1 MRFTRKHAASTAAC
15 GLAGVR
21 DVAPAA
27 YRALRSR
34 SHALDRALSRRH
46 QRRTRARGP
55 EDAGRSSSRTR
66 VSPAPRASPTSAEKL
81 SLRLLLAAE
90 CGGAGIRGRDSWPDR
105 RAEERG
111 TARGRR
117 APPATISAVPASL
130 GAPYRAAGGCGG
142 KAQQTGCVSSG
153 QRPPAGAAA
162 RPPARP
168 RSGRP
173 AEAESPDVSAPW
185 PNPRSDRDTR
195 MCNVREQTTRELR
208 HLLFILTVFL
218 CLVTVEKKLPE
229 TS

>member
-1 MRFTRKHAASTAAC
+1 MPPPRRLAASLAC
-15 GLAGVR
+15 GTRHRLPTGPCGAARTHSTAPYHAVTKDGRGLGVR
-21 DVAPAA
+21 KTPDG
-27 YRALRSR
+27 
-34 SHALDRALSRRH
+34 
-46 QRRTRARGP
+46 GP
-55 EDAGRSSSRTR
+55 RRTR
-66 VSPAPRASPTSAEKL
+66 VSPAPRSSPTSAEKL

-117 APPATISAVPASL
+117 APPATISVVSASL

-142 KAQQTGCVSSG
+142 RAQQTGCVSAG